1 MKEIKE
7 INKNRK
13 AKFKRLLT
21 DFVNNRIGVSEII
34 DKSLINK
41 DLFSITEQYLTHAKR
56 DIMSCETQ
64 EDINT
69 RLSVYVNVLLDLNK
83 KYSHVA
89 KCVNSIR
96 KGRFKPEL
104 AQKKEDYFGHKMEI
118 IFTEIC
124 YIVCFPDDNIKLFC
138 DRKCVNDIQCE
149 LPRN

>member
-7 INKNRK
+7 IDKNRR
-13 AKFKRLLT
+13 AKFNRLLT
-21 DFVNNRIGVSEII
+21 DFVNNRIGVREII
-34 DKSLINK
+34 DKSLINN

-69 RLSVYVNVLLDLNK
+69 RFGVHVKFLLDFNK
-83 KYSHVA
+83 TYSHVA

-104 AQKKEDYFGHKMEI
+104 AQKKDYYFGHKMEI
-118 IFTEIC
+118 NFTEIG
-124 YIVCFPDDNIKLFC
+124 YIVCFPEDNIKLFC
-138 DRKCVNDIQCE
+138 DSKCVNDIQFYI
-149 LPRN
+149 

>member
-7 INKNRK
+7 IDKNRK
-13 AKFKRLLT
+13 AKFERLLT

-34 DKSLINK
+34 AKSLINK

-104 AQKKEDYFGHKMEI
+104 AQKKEDYFGHKMGI
-118 IFTEIC
+118 SFTELGC
-124 YIVCFPDDNIKLFC
+124 IVCFPEENIKLFC
-138 DRKCVNDIQCE
+138 DSNCKCVNDIQFN
-149 LPRN
+149 L

>member
-13 AKFKRLLT
+13 AKFERLLSE
-21 DFVNNRIGVSEII
+21 FVNNRIGVSEII
-34 DKSLINK
+34 SRSLINN

-69 RLSVYVNVLLDLNK
+69 RFGVHVNVLLDLNK
-83 KYSHVA
+83 TYSHVA

-104 AQKKEDYFGHKMEI
+104 AQKKEYYFGHKMEI
-118 IFTEIC
+118 IFTELG
-124 YIVCFPDDNIKLFC
+124 YIVFFPEDNIKLFC
-138 DRKCVNDIQCE
+138 ERKSVNEIQF
-149 LPRN
+149 NI

>member
-1 MKEIKE
+1 MKETKE

-13 AKFKRLLT
+13 AKFARLLT

-34 DKSLINK
+34 AKSLINK

-56 DIMSCETQ
+56 DIMSCDTQ

-69 RLSVYVNVLLDLNK
+69 RLSVHVKVLLDLNK
-83 KYSHVA
+83 TYSHVA

-104 AQKKEDYFGHKMEI
+104 AQKKEYYFGHKMEI

-124 YIVCFPDDNIKLFC
+124 YIVCFPEDNINLFC
-138 DRKCVNDIQCE
+138 DSKCKCVNDIQFDI
-149 LPRN
+149 

>member
-21 DFVNNRIGVSEII
+21 DFVNSRIGVSEII

-41 DLFSITEQYLTHAKR
+41 DLFVITEQYLTRAKR
-56 DIMSCETQ
+56 DIMSCENQ
-64 EDINT
+64 EDIDT
-69 RLSVYVNVLLDLNK
+69 RLSVHVKVLLDLNK
-83 KYSHVA
+83 TYSHVA

-104 AQKKEDYFGHKMEI
+104 APKKEEYFGHKMEI
-118 IFTEIC
+118 SFTELGC
-124 YIVCFPDDNIKLFC
+124 IVCFPEDNIKLFC
-138 DRKCVNDIQCE
+138 DSKCKCVNDIQFN
-149 LPRN
+149 L

>member
-7 INKNRK
+7 IDKNRK

-34 DKSLINK
+34 AKSLINN
-41 DLFSITEQYLTHAKR
+41 DLFSITEQYLTYAKR

-69 RLSVYVNVLLDLNK
+69 RFSVHVKFLLDLNK
-83 KYSHVA
+83 TYSHVA

-104 AQKKEDYFGHKMEI
+104 AQNKEYYFGHKMEI
-118 IFTEIC
+118 NFTEFGC
-124 YIVCFPDDNIKLFC
+124 IVCFTEDNIKLFC
-138 DRKCVNDIQCE
+138 DSKCKCVNEIQFN
-149 LPRN
+149 L

>member
-34 DKSLINK
+34 AKSLINN
-41 DLFSITEQYLTHAKR
+41 DLSSITEQYLTRAKR
-56 DIMSCETQ
+56 DIMSCENQ

-69 RLSVYVNVLLDLNK
+69 RLSAHVKFLLDLNK
-83 KYSHVA
+83 TYSHVA

-104 AQKKEDYFGHKMEI
+104 AQKKEEYFGHKMEI
-118 IFTEIC
+118 SFTELGC
-124 YIVCFPDDNIKLFC
+124 IVCFPEENIKLFC
-138 DRKCVNDIQCE
+138 DSKCKCVNDIQF
-149 LPRN
+149 NI

>member
-7 INKNRK
+7 IDKNRK

-34 DKSLINK
+34 AKSLINK

-104 AQKKEDYFGHKMEI
+104 AQKKEYYFGHKMEI
-118 IFTEIC
+118 ILTELGC
-124 YIVCFPDDNIKLFC
+124 IVCFP
-138 DRKCVNDIQCE
+138 
-149 LPRN
+149 

>member
-1 MKEIKE
+1 MIEVKE

-13 AKFKRLLT
+13 AKFERLL
-21 DFVNNRIGVSEII
+21 DEFVNNRIGAREILA
-34 DKSLINK
+34 KSFINN
-41 DLFSITEQYLTHAKR
+41 DLFSITEQYLTYAKR

-64 EDINT
+64 EDINK
-69 RLSVYVNVLLDLNK
+69 RFSVHVKFLLDLNK
-83 KYSHVA
+83 TYSHVA

-104 AQKKEDYFGHKMEI
+104 AQKKEYYFGHKMEI

-138 DRKCVNDIQCE
+138 DSKCVNDIQFN
-149 LPRN
+149 L

>member
-7 INKNRK
+7 IDKNRK

-34 DKSLINK
+34 AKSLINK
-41 DLFSITEQYLTHAKR
+41 DLFSVTEQYLTYAKR

-69 RLSVYVNVLLDLNK
+69 RLSVYVKVLLDLNK

-104 AQKKEDYFGHKMEI
+104 ARKKEYYFGHKMEI
-118 IFTEIC
+118 SFTEFGC
-124 YIVCFPDDNIKLFC
+124 IVCFPEDNIKLFC
-138 DRKCVNDIQCE
+138 DSKCKCVNDIQF
-149 LPRN
+149 NI

>member
-1 MKEIKE
+1 MIQVKE

-13 AKFKRLLT
+13 SKFERLL
-21 DFVNNRIGVSEII
+21 DEFVNNRIGTSEILA
-34 DKSLINK
+34 KSSINK

-69 RLSVYVNVLLDLNK
+69 RFSVHVKFLLDFNK
-83 KYSHVA
+83 TYSHVA

-104 AQKKEDYFGHKMEI
+104 AQKKKYYFGHKMEI
-118 IFTEIC
+118 NFTELG
-124 YIVCFPDDNIKLFC
+124 YIVFFPEDNIKLFC
-138 DRKCVNDIQCE
+138 ERKCVNDIQFN
-149 LPRN
+149 L

>member
-1 MKEIKE
+1 MKEINE
-7 INKNRK
+7 IDKNRK
-13 AKFKRLLT
+13 AKFERLLT
-21 DFVNNRIGVSEII
+21 DFLNNRIGTSEII
-34 DKSLINK
+34 AKSSINK

-104 AQKKEDYFGHKMEI
+104 AKKKEDYFGHKMEI
-118 IFTEIC
+118 NFTELG
-124 YIVCFPDDNIKLFC
+124 YIVCFPEDNIKLFC
-138 DRKCVNDIQCE
+138 ERKSVNEIQF
-149 LPRN
+149 NI